1 MFVTLGVPGPAWTGM
16 NDVGTFNLLPPD
28 EVERFIRNSAQ
39 DLRRP
44 GWLLVDRSATSPW
57 PKVFFEA
64 YSVSEERSFGGY
76 TAYHLI
82 PK

>member
-1 MFVTLGVPGPAWTGM
+1 MVLPFGVPGPAWTGM

-28 EVERFIRNSAQ
+28 EVERFIRSSAQ

-44 GWLLVDRSATSPW
+44 GWLLVDSSGASPW

-64 YSVSEERSFGGY
+64 YSISEEHNFGGY
-76 TAYHLI
+76 TAYRVI